1 MWAGTH
7 LSARN
12 HCVWVLLAVVV
23 IVIVLF
29 IFSQSADV
37 VLALGLSAD
46 GLELALSVSHTLH
59 GRELSS
65 ASAVCDARVA
75 HIVASQGLLVT
86 SRRLLGERA
95 LEAEAGE
102 QRARQRIASDACLPA
117 QMTGVGASSARC
129 DRQRSS
135 GGLWCGPSPEGA
147 VCRRRLR

>member
-1 MWAGTH
+1 MPLRAVCAGTR

-86 SRRLLGERA
+86 SRRLLGERSWRR
-95 LEAEAGE
+95 LVSSG
-102 QRARQRIASDACLPA
+102 RVSGPPLTFACLH
-117 QMTGVGASSARC
+117 R
-129 DRQRSS
+129 
-135 GGLWCGPSPEGA
+135 
-147 VCRRRLR
+147 